1 MAGAGKAIQAGAKV
15 LKKLRKTPTQTRK
28 QVSKEGFDNSKV
40 VTGKVKVTKIK
51 KPTTGNA
58 RKNTGANKKTTTT
71 KKTTVKKTSTPKRTN
86 APRASL
92 STAQRKANDA
102 AVKKGGTAL
111 SSPKPIKKVTKTP
124 TKKAVKKT
132 ATKKTATKKT
142 ATKKTARKT
151 PAKKVAKKKTAKKTT
166 TSTPRNAG
174 GTSER
179 AGIGGGRSSKD
190 ALKGSSGK
198 QETRLAIIPKKPKP
212 KPKPKTKKKG
222 PSANAKKNARRKKLL
237 KFIRN
242 ERSLAGKA
250 IRGGKAVAKK
260 SGTAVIAG
268 GAGYLGGR
276 MGSSGNVSDSAQQS
290 TTGFTQAELNAARM
304 RYYGGR

>member
-1 MAGAGKAIQAGAKV
+1 MAGIGKSIQAGAKV
-15 LKKLRKTPTQTRK
+15 LKSIRKARTQTRS

-51 KPTTGNA
+51 KPTTP
-58 RKNTGANKKTTTT
+58 KKPKSTPKKTAV
-71 KKTTVKKTSTPKRTN
+71 KKTTVKKAPLKKSPKST
-86 APRASL
+86 
-92 STAQRKANDA
+92 
-102 AVKKGGTAL
+102 L
-111 SSPKPIKKVTKTP
+111 SSPVKKVTKAP
-124 TKKAVKKT
+124 AKKTVKKTAKKT

-142 ATKKTARKT
+142 ATKKNARKT

-179 AGIGGGRSSKD
+179 AGIGGGRSTKD
-190 ALKGSSGK
+190 TLKGSSGK
-198 QETRLAIIPKKPKP
+198 QETRLAIIPKKT
-212 KPKPKTKKKG
+212 KPKTKKKG

-242 ERSLAGKA
+242 ERSLTGKA
-250 IRGGKAVAKK
+250 IRGGKAAVKK
-260 SGTAVIAG
+260 GGIPALSVAG
-268 GAGYLGGR
+268 GYMGGR
-276 MGSSGNVSDSAQQS
+276 MGSSGNVADTAKQS